1 MNCDLDLFTGFFNST
16 IIWFPLRILSEKTE
30 LVDESELDKD
40 AMQKLLLRLL
50 ALVNLIHPYIEND
63 LLMAVE
69 MGKLI
74 CWFVSTNG

>member
-1 MNCDLDLFTGFFNST
+1 
-16 IIWFPLRILSEKTE
+16 LRILSEKTE